1 MCRAELSRKAFA
13 SCGQTNL
20 LDIVVRG
27 QKNQKYKRAFRKVI
41 SLPPGLDKKK
51 KKDMEDGQFQ
61 CRTDRGRNVF
71 TRKRRIKLHTYQLP
85 QAHAVLYSA
94 VAAYECSPRG
104 LKLKTDPRA
113 FAGGGKRSAGQSP
126 SEHPTK
132 VYPLSSPPVLRC
144 PCIT

>member
-1 MCRAELSRKAFA
+1 
-13 SCGQTNL
+13 
-20 LDIVVRG
+20 
-27 QKNQKYKRAFRKVI
+27 
-41 SLPPGLDKKK
+41 
-51 KKDMEDGQFQ
+51 MEDGQFQ

-144 PCIT
+144 PCITWLAVGLNWLFLVYRLFLAYVKCIRCPQHRHGQNTLEMLMLPV

>member
-1 MCRAELSRKAFA
+1 MPGRAFPQSV
-13 SCGQTNL
+13 C
-20 LDIVVRG
+20 VVRTN
-27 QKNQKYKRAFRKVI
+27 QLTLRCCPRAKKNPKNI
-41 SLPPGLDKKK
+41 SECFARSFHCLRDWTK